1 MDRRLETHRSLWA
14 CQCAVARS
22 AQERSEVVKANDHWP
37 VSDAGGALSIE
48 SEDAEAKIPVG
59 CSIIQLAQQR
69 RKIQSSSGLDFDIQP
84 RHSSDVRSGATGPD
98 WFGIWPPIGGE
109 V

>member
-1 MDRRLETHRSLWA
+1 LA
-14 CQCAVARS
+14 CQCAVSGS
-22 AQERSEVVKANDHWP
+22 AQKRSEVIKADDHWP
-37 VSDAGGALSIE
+37 ISDAGGALSIK

-84 RHSSDVRSGATGPD
+84 RHSRDVRSSSTGPD
-98 WFGIWPPIGGE
+98 RLGIWPPIGGE

>member
-1 MDRRLETHRSLWA
+1 MGTRLGTHRSLWA
-14 CQCAVARS
+14 CQCSVSSS
-22 AQERSEVVKANDHWP
+22 AQERSEVVKPDDHWP
-37 VSDAGGALSIE
+37 VSNAGGALPIE
-48 SEDAEAKIPVG
+48 PEDAEAKIPVG

-84 RHSSDVRSGATGPD
+84 RHSRDVGSGATGPD
-98 WFGIWPPIGGE
+98 WFGIWPPIGGK